1 MTDEYAELLRRAM
14 KLQLTIN
21 VWRRIVAGQLS
32 KGLRA
37 AAFLSITIVA
47 LAGGCNH
54 PRPTPEGATA
64 ATKGATEASNE
75 VSQALIGKQITI
87 RGKFSLGGK
96 PDSYILL
103 DNQQQ
108 VYLLPD
114 MSSGSFTWGKPYSEM
129 DDKLVTA
136 TGILRFHHRP
146 EDAPRT
152 DKKGRLIDRGS
163 DYFYFNLETTQ
174 LRLIGQ

>member
-1 MTDEYAELLRRAM
+1 MTDAYVELLRWAM
-14 KLQLTIN
+14 RLQLTTKM
-21 VWRRIVAGQLS
+21 WKRIVAGHLLKS
-32 KGLRA
+32 LRA
-37 AAFLSITIVA
+37 VAFLSITIVA
-47 LAGGCNH
+47 LAGGCSH
-54 PRPTPEGATA
+54 QRSTSEGTTA
-64 ATKGATEASNE
+64 ASKGATEVSIE

-129 DDKLVTA
+129 DGKLVTA

-163 DYFYFNLETTQ
+163 DYFYFNLE
-174 LRLIGQ
+174 